1 MNRGP
6 SRAGRKAPIN
16 RTHSRRFAR
25 FGDARQSRSVWSAC
39 VFSAAFPKQAPIR
52 WPGRF
57 MESFHDSRIAH
68 WNHELLGECSAGVLA
83 CECTG
88 RPDRCSCRRR
98 DAAATRSRDG
108 CATRFMESFAD
119 LARIGTMNSPPGR
132 ARCRRG
138 RAATK
143 RQKNIQHR
151 TSNIQLP
158 MGYCLAPCSMFGV
171 GGWRLDVRRWMFDVR
186 YWMRKSVLDGLSL
199 VR

>member
-1 MNRGP
+1 MNRWP
-6 SRAGRKAPIN
+6 SRARRKAPIN

-119 LARIGTMNSPPGR
+119 LARIGTMNSPPRSG
-132 ARCRRG
+132 ALS
-138 RAATK
+138 T
-143 RQKNIQHR
+143 RQSCNQTAEKHPTPNIQHPTPNGVLPR
-151 TSNIQLP
+151 TL
-158 MGYCLAPCSMFGV
+158 F
-171 GGWRLDVRRWMFDVR
+171 DVRRWRLEVGR
-186 YWMRKSVLDGLSL
+186 
-199 VR
+199 